1 VENGFDPVGALLKTN
16 FQNSTK
22 IDLLFAC
29 LNLDLI
35 FQKKA
40 PEKCAFHGLGF
51 KSKGTKYVNI
61 ETWLLFGPPPIKIS
75 GYAPGSQSHEFEART
90 IV

>member
-61 ETWLLFGPPPIKIS
+61 ETWLLFGPPLSKFLATRLALNLMNLRQEP
-75 GYAPGSQSHEFEART
+75 
-90 IV
+90 